1 MTNSV
6 YQRRHI
12 RTRKGTAAN
21 VSGKRTVVRIL
32 AAARTEFTR
41 AGYNGMTM
49 RGVASAAGVSLGNLL
64 YYFRSK
70 EDLFH
75 SLIEHTLLDYVARI
89 EPVMVRHPDDE
100 NARFLAVIDFL
111 VADAKKAATR
121 QFLYQFWAVSIE
133 SNFVNGCR
141 RRYEKFLMER
151 MAALVKSVNRSLNP
165 AELKQ
170 RAFILC
176 GMVKRVSVMLGNG
189 SRIAADLK
197 GFESPFAEAALKFAI
212 R

>member
-6 YQRRHI
+6 FQRRHI
-12 RTRKGTAAN
+12 RTKKGTAAN

-49 RGVASAAGVSLGNLL
+49 RGVASTAGVSLGNLL

-75 SLIEHTLLDYVARI
+75 SLIEHTLLDYVTRI

-100 NARFLAVIDFL
+100 NARFLAVMDFL
-111 VADAKKAATR
+111 VVDAKKTATR

-133 SNFVNGCR
+133 SSFVNRCR

-151 MAALVKSVNRSLNP
+151 MAALVKSVNRSLKP

-170 RAFILC
+170 RAFVLC
-176 GMVKRVSVMLGNG
+176 GMVKGVSVMLGNG
-189 SRIAADLK
+189 SRIASDLK
-197 GFESPFAEAALKFAI
+197 GFESLFADAALKFAI